1 MSDSGNERTFEG
13 RCHCGAIGFSFRT
26 AQTPDRWPVRACQCR
41 FCLSHGART
50 TSDRHGSVIFHIVN
64 PAKLHRYRFASRTA
78 DFLVCRDCG
87 TYVAAVVAS
96 PRGQFATLNVNAI
109 AGIAG
114 LPEANPVSYEG
125 ESAEQKRAR
134 REGRETS
141 GAHASGFRQYC
152 SRRRMGHTRGSRP
165 TLPCVGCGRWQ
176 RPPRTSQS

>member
-134 REGRETS
+134 REGRWTPV
-141 GAHASGFRQYC
+141 HGFI
-152 SRRRMGHTRGSRP
+152 
-165 TLPCVGCGRWQ
+165 
-176 RPPRTSQS
+176 